1 MDWSDCPYVEVIPGM
16 VSGVPLVRGSRVQ
29 ADTVFQSHE
38 LGESVED
45 IAYSFDLDPQD
56 IIAVLSYAN
65 QRLAVKSAG

>member
-1 MDWSDCPYVEVIPGM
+1 MDWSDCPYVEV
-16 VSGVPLVRGSRVQ
+16 
-29 ADTVFQSHE
+29 
-38 LGESVED
+38 